1 MSARAGRLR
10 TRRAR
15 AWRQIE
21 DHVQS
26 YDVARIIYGAII
38 GLALVLA
45 LQVHPPSAAQIAG
58 LVVATAIAI
67 GLAELYSD
75 IVGNQAR
82 DRRPVSPER
91 AHALAAQAAAA
102 TLGAAFPALFFVLAA
117 GHAISLALA
126 FTLAKWSGLG
136 LICGYGFIASRL
148 AGSGTGRALVHAAL
162 GGAVAGA
169 LIAFKAL
176 LH

>member
-1 MSARAGRLR
+1 MAR
-10 TRRAR
+10 
-15 AWRQIE
+15 
-21 DHVQS
+21 V
-26 YDVARIIYGAII
+26 IYGAII

-45 LQVHPPSAAQIAG
+45 LQVHPPSAGQIAG

-82 DRRPVSPER
+82 ARRPASR
-91 AHALAAQAAAA
+91 AETRTLAARAGAA

-117 GHAISLALA
+117 GHVVSLQLA

-148 AGSGTGRALVHAAL
+148 AGSSLARAVVHAAL
-162 GGAVAGA
+162 AGAVAGA
-169 LIAFKAL
+169 LIAFKAF